1 MWRKNIAVI
10 HILFLLN
17 WNMILF
23 FPLSFPP
30 LAYIGK
36 LGTKCRL
43 LAVTKATISSSLPLH
58 FLFLWVHDCTLQYT
72 FPCSKF
78 QGIFKRDQ
86 ASKNIGKL
94 VLWHV
99 AMILFYFAI
108 RNIGLFDLNIRLT
121 TLMVNADFPITSIED
136 PFFKS
141 EEETRNP
148 RQHVTIFV
156 E

>member
-94 VLWHV
+94 VLLHV
-99 AMILFYFAI
+99 AMIYFI
-108 RNIGLFDLNIRLT
+108 LSLEISGNSRLT
-121 TLMVNADFPITSIED
+121 TLMVNAGFPITSIED